1 METGTRRLHE
11 LDSLRG
17 VAALGVLL
25 WHYSKHFYAT
35 PLDGL
40 LAPFYLAGI
49 YAVDFF
55 FVLSGM
61 VLARAYGGEERRERF
76 ADNVVRRIARLYPLH
91 LATLLFVAGAQGA
104 LVWGFEARPFII
116 EHNDTYHFV
125 LNLFMAHFIGFQE
138 WASFNGPSWSISTEF
153 WVNVLFFT
161 LLLSTRRIVPIAIA
175 LVVIS
180 FAVVV
185 TTGNGALAMG
195 DTKLYPSLA
204 VIRTIYGFFVGVLL
218 YEIGFKRE
226 RLARVPA
233 AFFDAGFVACS
244 AALVA
249 GSLGLL
255 SVTPHAEMFS
265 VLIGFPALILCAAKG
280 RWMKSVLRLGPFVYL
295 GEISYSV
302 YMIHFPLQVVLH
314 LMTVARW
321 ISPDH
326 GNPLVLGAFLLS
338 TLGLA
343 SLSYH
348 FLELPAQRGINR
360 FWDRR
365 QAPTKV

>member
-1 METGTRRLHE
+1 M
-11 LDSLRG
+11 
-17 VAALGVLL
+17 
-25 WHYSKHFYAT
+25 
-35 PLDGL
+35 
-40 LAPFYLAGI
+40 
-49 YAVDFF
+49 
-55 FVLSGM
+55 
-61 VLARAYGGEERRERF
+61 
-76 ADNVVRRIARLYPLH
+76 
-91 LATLLFVAGAQGA
+91 
-104 LVWGFEARPFII
+104 
-116 EHNDTYHFV
+116 
-125 LNLFMAHFIGFQE
+125 
-138 WASFNGPSWSISTEF
+138 
-153 WVNVLFFT
+153 
-161 LLLSTRRIVPIAIA
+161 LLSTRRIVPIAIG

-180 FAVVV
+180 FVVVV
-185 TTGNGALAMG
+185 TTGNGALACG
-195 DTKLYPSLA
+195 DTQRYPSLV

-218 YEIGFKRE
+218 YEVGFKRE

-244 AALVA
+244 AALLA

-280 RWMKSVLRLGPFVYL
+280 RWMKAVLRLGPFVYL

-302 YMIHFPLQVVLH
+302 YMVHFPLQAVLH

-321 ISPDH
+321 ITPDY

-365 QAPTKV
+365 QASAKV